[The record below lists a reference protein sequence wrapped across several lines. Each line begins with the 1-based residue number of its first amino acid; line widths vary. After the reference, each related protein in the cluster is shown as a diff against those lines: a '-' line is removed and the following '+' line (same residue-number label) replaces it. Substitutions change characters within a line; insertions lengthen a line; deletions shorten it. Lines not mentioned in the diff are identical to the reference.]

1 MDRDIDTLTLLLMDP
16 FLTRDEAE
24 REAAAVGG
32 SGRDSS
38 ESRQDWRTHAEYL
51 PGHNSHTPGRNH
63 S

>member
-16 FLTRDEAE
+16 FLTRGEAE
-24 REAAAVGG
+24 REAAAAG

-51 PGHNSHTPGRNH
+51 PGPNSHTPGRNH